1 MVSLYVMKK
10 KLRDKQLVSRAVA
23 KASQSKCNAKIA
35 ALGFN
40 SRGQCVAKSFNQ
52 KRFLRKGGGLHAEM
66 ILMRESRRKGIV
78 TILICRVGKSGDL
91 LPVDP
96 CLTCAQKAEELGIK
110 IFTVPVDED

>member
-1 MVSLYVMKK
+1 MKR
-10 KLRDKQLVSRAVA
+10 KLRDRQFILRAAA

-40 SRGQCVAKSFNQ
+40 PSGQCVAKAFNQ

-66 ILMRESRRKGIV
+66 ILMREARRKGIV
-78 TILICRVGKSGDL
+78 SILLCRVGKSGDL

-96 CLTCAQKAEELGIK
+96 CPTCAQKAAELGIK
-110 IFTVPVDED
+110 IFTVPAEED